1 MIQQRKNAM
10 NTELSGLNR
19 TADKNYWGLVTS
31 DPDVFNDMLKEYGVK
46 DTKAEELFSLD
57 FENLEDEGPVH
68 GLIVIT
74 EFTEEPL
81 IEGYDK
87 VDEDEDDIIFS
98 AQVVTN
104 ACGTLALIGVLLN
117 ADISER
123 GEILNNFLEFT
134 RGFSPINRGLCLGN
148 SDEIRRIHNAY
159 APAHQIADE
168 LLTNNTAATVTT
180 AAAADSDEE
189 GDSMK
194 YETDYHYV
202 TYIFKNGFLWEM
214 NGLDNRPKK
223 ICPCTKQ
230 DWLTKAEPSVQRR
243 MADKTNASIIAIK
256 HDPLSSLVA
265 ENALL
270 KTNLTKFDKVFKS
283 KVPIKKATLVNYA
296 TQFKADTS
304 PDAANHEAI
313 KTVWD
318 DLVNGNTPVKP
329 RVNMLRERQSQ
340 LESRIKMEEENR
352 LISSQNIC
360 RQKFDYFPFL
370 TSLISKA
377 YKRKL
382 LDDDESEEELEKLPT
397 PPKKR
402 KNNKNQ
408 PIKA

>member
-1 MIQQRKNAM
+1 M
-10 NTELSGLNR
+10 NTEPSALNR

-31 DPDVFNDMLKEYGVK
+31 DPEYGVK

-57 FENLEDEGPVH
+57 FEHLEDEGPVH

-159 APAHQIADE
+159 APAHQIAEE

-180 AAAADSDEE
+180 AAVADS
-189 GDSMK
+189 DSMK

-256 HDPLSSLVA
+256 HDQYSFLVA

-270 KTNLTKFDKVFKS
+270 KTNLTKFDKIFKS
-283 KVPIKKATLVNYA
+283 KIPTKKAENYA
-296 TQFKADTS
+296 RQFKADTS
-304 PDAANHEAI
+304 PGAVNHEAI
-313 KTVWD
+313 NTVWD
-318 DLVNGNTPVKP
+318 DLIIGNKPVKP
-329 RVNMLRERQSQ
+329 RVDMLRERQNQ
-340 LESRIKMEEENR
+340 LESRVKMEEENR
-352 LISSQNIC
+352 LTSSQNIC
-360 RQKFDYFPFL
+360 RQKFDYSPFL

-397 PPKKR
+397 PKRR